1 MRVLLLLPLVA
12 WAHLAA
18 AFSAL
23 AHQAVVDS
31 CWVRSVVPVL
41 ESRYA
46 GATPAQ
52 LREARAYA
60 YGGALLQDLGYY
72 PGNAALFTDLTHYV
86 RTGDFVRALLD
97 EARDRNELAFALGA
111 LAHYAADGVGH
122 PAGTNA
128 VTDLVFPELRPRLG
142 TPITYAQAPHQ
153 HAQVEFAFDVAQV
166 RAGRYRSEDFHET
179 IGILV
184 SRPVLERA
192 FRRTYGLGL
201 AQVLPHVGAGLA
213 SFRFVAAELLPAA
226 VRAGQY
232 LPPGQLRQLP
242 AADRQRYYERINT
255 GHFRRRGGPR
265 PNHLSLGMRVLV
277 WLRPTLPRL
286 GVAPLLAF
294 RPLPPAAETTM
305 RASFA
310 GALARYQGLLDCL
323 ATPLPNLN
331 LDTGQPTRAAAYP
344 LADRTYAGW
353 VRRLARTQPGE
364 LTSAVRHDIQLF
376 YATSAAPAPGRPV
389 PSRQTRQAL
398 AQLLAWQPEP
408 YWQE

>member
-1 MRVLLLLPLVA
+1 MFGRLRLLLLASLLL
-12 WAHLAA
+12 WGRAA
-18 AFSAL
+18 VAFSAL
-23 AHQAVVDS
+23 THQAVVDS
-31 CWVRSVVPVL
+31 CWARSLVPVL

-52 LREARAYA
+52 LREALSYA

-97 EARDRNELAFALGA
+97 EAHDRNELAFALGA

-142 TPITYAQAPHQ
+142 TPITYAQAPHP

-166 RAGRYRSEDFHET
+166 QAGRYRSEDFHEA
-179 IGILV
+179 IGIRV

-192 FRRTYGLGL
+192 FRRTYGLDL
-201 AQVLPHVGAGLA
+201 AQVLPHVAAGLA

-226 VRAGQY
+226 VRASEY

-265 PNHLSLGMRVLV
+265 PDHLSWGMRVLV
-277 WLRPTLPRL
+277 CLRPTLPRL

-294 RPLPPAAETTM
+294 RPLPPAAEATM
-305 RASFA
+305 QASYTA
-310 GALARYQGLLDCL
+310 ALAYYQDLLAHL
-323 ATPLPNLN
+323 AAPLPNLN

-344 LADRTYAGW
+344 LADRTYAAW
-353 VRRLARTQPGE
+353 ARRLARPQRGAIAPDIQ
-364 LTSAVRHDIQLF
+364 HDIRLF
-376 YATSAAPAPGRPV
+376 YANTLLPNAGQPRPD
-389 PSRQTRQAL
+389 RQTRQAL
-398 AQLLAWQPEP
+398 AQVLAGQPEP
-408 YWQE
+408 